1 MFSRRVLLGGIAAGA
16 IAAPAYGF
24 GISRLGAGF
33 GRAGALRRKAAIAF
47 SPGTLSA
54 VKYWIDAGLITGVT
68 DGSNITTAKL
78 VDQSLSALG
87 ALATATA
94 TIYRANGGNGKPAV
108 EFDGSTS
115 VIVSPTFSVATNRR
129 EFIVLKPIAFTNQHY
144 LSDGGAL
151 DQGSLFASNG
161 TAFGQ
166 AFAANTLGT
175 PVPLWGGWENG
186 VYVLIDLVTNG
197 ASSSLQVSGQT
208 LKTGNITTAGTKT
221 KATLGAPGN
230 LLGGFF
236 GNLQVAEYIIA
247 DSTLTAPQAT
257 QIRNYLLAKHAIVTR
272 KFLICD
278 GNSLTLGTGSTGGTN
293 GWPVQIIPLLTGGS
307 GTWRVLNNGVGGQ
320 VTTAMDTQASTGGAN
335 TTDGYLGFYAR
346 TVVVGWEV
354 SNDIIAGTSAATA
367 YSNYTTFWA
376 NRLAAN
382 AAAKRVAVTCMKRTD
397 MTGPQETAR
406 QTVNANILA
415 NWPTFA
421 DALIDPTA
429 DARLNDPTN
438 LTFFADGIH
447 LTDAGYAIFSGLMAT
462 AINAFG

>member
-1 MFSRRVLLGGIAAGA
+1 MTRFRV
-16 IAAPAYGF
+16 
-24 GISRLGAGF
+24 GAG
-33 GRAGALRRKAAIAF
+33 RALLKSGLVAF
-47 SPGTLSA
+47 SPSSLSA
-54 VKYWIDAGLITGVT
+54 VKYWIDAGKITGVT
-68 DGSNITTAKL
+68 DGTNIATTNL
-78 VDQSLSALG
+78 TDQSLSALG
-87 ALATATA
+87 ALNTATNA
-94 TIYRANGGNGKPAV
+94 VYRTNGGNGKPAV
-108 EFDGSTS
+108 EFNGTDS
-115 VIVSPTFSVATNRR
+115 VIISPTFSVATNRR
-129 EFIVLKPIAFTNQHY
+129 EFIVLKPITYTNQHY

-151 DQGSLFASNG
+151 DQGSLFANNG

-175 PVPLWGGWENG
+175 PVPLWGGWENN

-208 LKTGNITTAGTKT
+208 LKTGNITAAGTKT

-257 QIRNYLLAKHAIVTR
+257 QIRGYLTNKHALITR

-293 GWPVQIIPLLTGGS
+293 GYPVQIIPLLTGGS

-320 VTTAMDTQASTGGAN
+320 TTPQMDTQASTGGAN

-346 TVVVGWEV
+346 TVVVGWEI
-354 SNDIIAGTSAATA
+354 SNDIVTNNLQNAGGGTTAYNNVVTFFTNRRAAGATA
-367 YSNYTTFWA
+367 S
-376 NRLAAN
+376 L
-382 AAAKRVAVTCMKRTD
+382 VVVTCMKRTD
-397 MTGPQETAR
+397 MTAPNETAR
-406 QTVNANILA
+406 QAANASILA
-415 NWPTFA
+415 NSATFA
-421 DALIDPTA
+421 DGVYDPTA

-438 LTFFADGIH
+438 LTYFADGIH
-447 LTDAGYAIFSGLMAT
+447 LTDAGYAIFSAGLASV
-462 AINAFG
+462 INAFG